1 MEGPNPVSSAQGSTS
16 GNSENASSSIMQ
28 YEALFRAV
36 RNEDI
41 DNTRK
46 FLKEHPEALTAR
58 ITSVGDTA
66 LHVAAMLGHLH
77 IVEYLVELILEND
90 LESVNNYGMTALQYA
105 AYSWD
110 ESINIKIANC
120 MVDKNQGLPAIAS
133 TNNWLP
139 VTWALELGQIQLAR
153 YLYSVTPFEALLP
166 ENGAHGADLLA
177 LCYYSKMFDLA
188 LDLVRRCPR
197 LVMRSRP
204 SGDNFL
210 VILAKTPSSYPQLP
224 FWKRCLYSR
233 IQVHL
238 EPPSSLNQVVI
249 PVSET
254 NQTRHHHNKASLA
267 CPPGIMKEIYEA
279 KLSDEQSRVLLRAA
293 CNAISPENIEEIS
306 KSGMEGAIL
315 MAAQRGNATLAL
327 KAQFSLLWTW
337 TKDERRIFS
346 VAVQYRQA
354 SVYNLFHGLT
364 LKPLFPSSYDTYGN
378 YMLHMAGMLAPPE
391 QLNPIP
397 GALLQMQRELQW
409 FKEVE
414 SITPPYVKQQL
425 NNGNLTPRELF
436 TKEHKELVKE
446 GEKWTKGTAGSCG
459 VVAALVAT
467 ITFAAAFTVPGGND
481 QIKGYP
487 IFLHKNLFMLF
498 IISDAVSLFSST
510 TSLLMF
516 LGFLTSRYAEDD
528 FLKSLP
534 TKLIIGLSAMFISLA
549 TMMAA
554 FCTAL
559 FLMLQHRSWIV
570 ISITFL
576 ASIPVTL
583 YIWLQFPLLV
593 LIFKSTYGPSIFD
606 RNIKPWL

>member
-1 MEGPNPVSSAQGSTS
+1 
-16 GNSENASSSIMQ
+16 
-28 YEALFRAV
+28 
-36 RNEDI
+36 
-41 DNTRK
+41 
-46 FLKEHPEALTAR
+46 
-58 ITSVGDTA
+58 
-66 LHVAAMLGHLH
+66 MLGHLH

-315 MAAQRGNATLAL
+315 MAAQRGNATFIVEAL
-327 KAQFSLLWTW
+327 KAQFS
-337 TKDERRIFS
+337 
-346 VAVQYRQA
+346 
-354 SVYNLFHGLT
+354 
-364 LKPLFPSSYDTYGN
+364 
-378 YMLHMAGMLAPPE
+378 M
-391 QLNPIP
+391 
-397 GALLQMQRELQW
+397 
-409 FKEVE
+409 EVE

-516 LGFLTSRYAEDD
+516 LGLLTSRYAEDD